1 MQMKLVRV
9 RDSKF
14 GPALVIETSQR
25 CGGYILGFRVDPA
38 EQLQTIFQE
47 VQSLHTVFSKTPI
60 FGVDFATEEKAPPLA
75 ELTQKATQDDVEF
88 VDTEASDSIAAYYAE
103 GNKRADHEV
112 VLSPELGLAI
122 ERLPEGLTAKALWQ
136 MV

>member
-1 MQMKLVRV
+1 MKVVRV

-14 GPALVIETSQR
+14 GPALVVETSQR

-38 EQLQTIFQE
+38 EQLQHVFQE
-47 VQSLHTVFSKTPI
+47 VSSLHAVFSKTPI
-60 FGVDFATEEKAPPLA
+60 FGVDFATEEKAQPLEQLRVA
-75 ELTQKATQDDVEF
+75 AAQDDVEF
-88 VDTEASDSIAAYYAE
+88 VDSEAADSIAAYYAD
-103 GNKRADHEV
+103 GNKHADHDV

-122 ERLPEGLTAKALWQ
+122 ERLPEGITAKSLWA